1 MTIDWLKDKNTGEK
15 FYPRTHEDAVLDSNN
30 VTLSTKLAAI
40 TASIPED
47 KVFLVTYGT
56 TTATQ
61 VIAAISGNKIPVCF
75 YNDRCY
81 VYSHVDT
88 NYYYFYCVSDK
99 LYWIKLY
106 GDTPTWTSGNNS
118 YELSTNKVISLS
130 SGSTDTQYPSAKCV
144 YNAIQAAAGS
154 AGVSSY
160 DELTNRPALST
171 TATTAQA
178 TAASETI
185 SGTIK
190 LHKVSKTGTYSDL
203 IGTPTIPTVGTL
215 NTNVSTAQAT
225 ASSESFSDTI
235 KLHKIAKTGTYTD
248 LLNRPTLGSASEKDV
263 GDFAPSA
270 HTHGYITSAGTI
282 TDDTTVASG
291 MKLVTTNASGYVVRS
306 SVVFGSDAT
315 KALTNAGTWVTF
327 AASDHTHG
335 KITNSG
341 TITADTT
348 VASGDKLVITDSSD
362 SNKVARSSLSFDGS
376 TVSVALTKK
385 GTFEAFAPSA
395 LTSGYAA
402 ATDNSFPA
410 AGNTLETAISKLHGL
425 ANYAGGELTNL
436 YNGLTGITS
445 SLISYSGDVYSS
457 LVALSGISFDNVI
470 YVYGDDWSE
479 ADDLNRGVYKVMF
492 MQSNA
497 VIKGGETKG
506 EPTRDVICV
515 GSGVLATGIINSSST
530 QILTSKQG
538 LQYRTRNSGGWSSWQ
553 PFYVDTETMNTA
565 ISGGIFTIVS
575 TAGIS
580 GSYNDLTDKPTIP
593 SYAANIA
600 LSSSAN
606 YIREPEFKKV
616 KINGSSTNAASS
628 ENCELQYDTENKC
641 VKFVFN

>member
-1 MTIDWLKDKNTGEK
+1 MTIDWLKDKITGDR
-15 FYPRTHEDAVLDSNN
+15 FYPRTHEDAVVDNNN
-30 VTLSTKLAAI
+30 VTLSSKLASI

-47 KVFLVTYGT
+47 KIFIATYGT

-61 VIAAISGNKIPVCF
+61 VITAISSSKTPICF
-75 YNDRCY
+75 YNDKCY
-81 VYSHVDT
+81 IYSHLES

-99 LYWIKLY
+99 LYWIRVY
-106 GDTPTWTSGNNS
+106 GDTPTWSSGNNS

-160 DELTNRPALST
+160 DELTNRPSLCTS
-171 TATTAQA
+171 ATTALT
-178 TAASETI
+178 TAATETI
-185 SGTIK
+185 TGTIS
-190 LHKVSKTGTYSDL
+190 LHKISKTGSY
-203 IGTPTIPTVGTL
+203 
-215 NTNVSTAQAT
+215 
-225 ASSESFSDTI
+225 
-235 KLHKIAKTGTYTD
+235 YD
-248 LLNRPTLGSASEKDV
+248 LLNKPAFGTASLHDTEYFSFSGHSHGNITSGGTIGTESGLPLITTTNGLITTGSFGTNSGQFAS
-263 GDFAPSA
+263 GN
-270 HTHGYITSAGTI
+270 HTHGNI
-282 TDDTTVASG
+282 
-291 MKLVTTNASGYVVRS
+291 
-306 SVVFGSDAT
+306 
-315 KALTNAGTWVTF
+315 TNAG
-327 AASDHTHG
+327 ALQ
-335 KITNSG
+335 
-341 TITADTT
+341 TT
-348 VASGDKLVITDSSD
+348 DVAIANGDKLVITDSSD

-385 GTFEAFAPSA
+385 GTFEAFATSA

-436 YNGLTGITS
+436 YNGLTAITN
-445 SLISYSGDVYSS
+445 SLMSYSGDVDSS

-470 YVYGDDWSE
+470 YVYGDDWSV
-479 ADDLNRGVYKVMF
+479 ADELSHGVYKVMF

-506 EPTRDVICV
+506 EPTRDVVCV
-515 GSGVLATGIINSSST
+515 GSGVLVSGVVNNNLRQVLFHKDGIY
-530 QILTSKQG
+530 
-538 LQYRTRNSGGWSSWQ
+538 YRVYNGSSWGSWEDYYL
-553 PFYVDTETMNTA
+553 PMSSANSV
-565 ISGGIFTIVS
+565 ISGVVTSTVS
-575 TAGIS
+575 LVGIS

-606 YIREPEFKKV
+606 YIREPEFKNV

>member
-61 VIAAISGNKIPVCF
+61 VIAAISDNKIPVCF

-106 GDTPTWTSGNNS
+106 GDTPTWTFGNDA
-118 YELSTNKVISLS
+118 YELSINKVVSLT
-130 SGSTDTQYPSAKCV
+130 SGSTDNQYPSAKCV

-160 DELTNRPALST
+160 NELTDKPSLST

-178 TAASETI
+178 TAATETI
-185 SGTIK
+185 SGTIN
-190 LHKVSKTGTYSDL
+190 LHKISKTGTYSDL

-248 LLNRPTLGSASEKDV
+248 LLNRPTLGTASEKDISY
-263 GDFAPSA
+263 FALSA
-270 HTHGYITSAGTI
+270 HTHGNITSAGTI

-425 ANYAGGELTNL
+425 ANYAGTALTNL
-436 YNGLTGITS
+436 SNATT
-445 SLISYSGDVYSS
+445 
-457 LVALSGISFDNVI
+457 ALSGISFDDV
-470 YVYGDDWSE
+470 VEVWGTDWSV
-479 ADDLNRGVYKVMF
+479 ADELGHGVYKVLFYM
-492 MQSNA
+492 SNA
-497 VIKGGETKG
+497 VVKGGETKG
-506 EPTRDVICV
+506 EPTRDNILV
-515 GSGVLATGIINSSST
+515 GSGVLVSGVVNNNSRQVLLHKDGIY
-530 QILTSKQG
+530 
-538 LQYRTRNSGGWSSWQ
+538 YRVYNGSSWGSWMDYYL
-553 PFYVDTETMNTA
+553 PMSNADSV
-565 ISGGIFTIVS
+565 ISGVVASTVS
-575 TAGIS
+575 LVGMS
-580 GSYNDLTDKPTIP
+580 GSYNDLSDKPTIP

-600 LSSSAN
+600 LSTSAN
-606 YIREPEFKKV
+606 YITEPEFKNV
-616 KINGSSTNAASS
+616 KINGSTTNAASS